1 MSGQDWQVYFFLK
14 LSIETFYVWMKAV
27 GSPSK
32 RGKASTMWQ
41 QRVIK
46 GLANACDVCTI

>member
-1 MSGQDWQVYFFLK
+1 MDEWSRLASVFFFLK
-14 LSIETFYVWMKAV
+14 LSIETLFVGMKAV
-27 GSPSK
+27 ESPSK

-46 GLANACDVCTI
+46 GLANAYEV